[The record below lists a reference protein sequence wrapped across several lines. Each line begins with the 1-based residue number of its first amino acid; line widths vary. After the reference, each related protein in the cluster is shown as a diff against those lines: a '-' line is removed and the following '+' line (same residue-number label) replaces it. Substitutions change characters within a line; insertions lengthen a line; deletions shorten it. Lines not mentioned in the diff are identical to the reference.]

1 MEDKN
6 YSSGVGFL
14 GLLALIFITLKI
26 TGYIK
31 WSWLWVLAPIW
42 GVPALVV
49 VLILVIFI
57 TELITRKKEGK

>member
-26 TGYIK
+26 TGFIN

-42 GVPALVV
+42 GVPALAV
-49 VLILVIFI
+49 VLTLVIFI
-57 TELITRKKEGK
+57 KELIKIKKGGK

>member
-6 YSSGVGFL
+6 SSCGVGFL

-26 TGYIK
+26 TGFIN

-42 GVPALVV
+42 GAPALAV

-57 TELITRKKEGK
+57 KTLIKIKKEGK